1 MSMPPYVSL
10 KNKANNEYRNNHA
23 TKMQSNYE
31 SPACLFNLV
40 DQGNG
45 SYAIKNV
52 KNDEYFDCSITSMA
66 KSVDGDC
73 QRWQFMPIPTEVNG
87 YYIQNIENRQYMTK
101 KASQLSKNAGNDEI
115 YIVEPRDS

>member
-1 MSMPPYVSL
+1 MPAYVSL
-10 KNKANNEYRNNHA
+10 KNQANNEYRNNHA
-23 TKMQSNYE
+23 TKMQSSFE
-31 SPACLFNLV
+31 SPECLFNLIS
-40 DQGNG
+40 QGDG

-66 KSVDGDC
+66 GSVSGNC
-73 QRWQFMPIPTEVNG
+73 QRWQFMPIPTVQDG

-115 YIVEPRDS
+115 YIVQQQNG